1 MSEQHNQTED
11 PEYLSPEEVCIRY
24 RGMSKQ
30 TLAVWRCKKQGPPFR
45 KIGGKV
51 LYPVFLLRQWEKTQ
65 DLHTQESAKQKPKKR
80 R

>member
-1 MSEQHNQTED
+1 MTDTQPQAPE
-11 PEYLSPEEVCIRY
+11 PEYLSPDEVSIRY
-24 RGMSKQ
+24 RGLSKQ

-65 DLHTQESAKQKPKKR
+65 DLHTQETAKAKPKKR